1 MLKNNFKKGSW
12 YEKIGMSVDSDSE
25 TFTVQTCNFW
35 KYMQVHYKEW
45 SFANRPTDDLP
56 GRTKEIQP

>member
-35 KYMQVHYKEW
+35 KYM
-45 SFANRPTDDLP
+45 
-56 GRTKEIQP
+56 